1 MPISSISK
9 HFGIA
14 VRNRRKAA
22 GLSQE
27 SLAERAGLHPTYV
40 SMVERAVRN
49 PTLDVSVGI
58 AEALKV
64 GLPKLVEEAQ
74 QQRGKNAW
82 KEQCVSSRREP
93 IHQKNAKGRGASHE
107 LPDSR

>member
-9 HFGIA
+9 RFGAA

-27 SLAERAGLHPTYV
+27 ILAERAGLHPTYV

-49 PTLDVSVGI
+49 PTLDVSAGI

-64 GLPKLVEEAQ
+64 GLPKLLEEAQ
-74 QQRGKNAW
+74 QRRGNSAR
-82 KEQCVSSRREP
+82 KE
-93 IHQKNAKGRGASHE
+93 
-107 LPDSR
+107 

>member
-1 MPISSISK
+1 MPISRISK
-9 HFGIA
+9 RFGAA
-14 VRNRRKAA
+14 VRQRRKAA

-27 SLAERAGLHPTYV
+27 ALAEQAGLHPIYV

-49 PTLDVSVGI
+49 PTLDVSAGI

-74 QQRGKNAW
+74 QRRG
-82 KEQCVSSRREP
+82 SSTRNE
-93 IHQKNAKGRGASHE
+93 
-107 LPDSR
+107 